1 MNGPRSTGREYTGK
15 HRRASGPGVM
25 PPAWGARADS
35 YVRPGPDGRPG
46 PVAAPLPG
54 FRPEAGLRPEAGFRS
69 DAGQWPDAG

>member
-35 YVRPGPDGRPG
+35 YARPGPDGRPG

-54 FRPEAGLRPEAGFRS
+54 FRPEAGFRS
-69 DAGQWPDAG
+69 EAGQWPDAG